1 MKEIFSVLRSFNS
14 FVVGEPMLLFK
25 FFGRHPVWFLFL
37 FLIPLESV
45 AQAPDIQDLLK
56 KMESAYAE
64 VTDYQAKME
73 VRTYSNDHSYKAEK
87 FLYTFKKP
95 KSIRLDFESPHPN
108 MILVY
113 PDPKG
118 KVGVRPSG
126 WARFI
131 KLSLSPDSFFLK
143 VSSGQTIDQT
153 DMGLLIK
160 NISKSLTDESYSRP
174 ELEEEGTT
182 LRILV
187 LAENHFRKGVRTRYE
202 FFIDKTKWLPIGV
215 SEYTPD
221 KVLERQVIFKDLR
234 TNIGVKD
241 SFFQLK

>member
-1 MKEIFSVLRSFNS
+1 MH
-14 FVVGEPMLLFK
+14 LLTA
-25 FFGRHPVWFLFL
+25 FGRHPVWFLSL
-37 FLIPLESV
+37 FLLPLETV
-45 AQAPDIQDLLK
+45 AQTPDIQDLLE

-95 KSIRLDFESPHPN
+95 KSIRLDLESPHPG
-108 MILVY
+108 MVLVY
-113 PDPKG
+113 PDKKG

-126 WARFI
+126 WASFI
-131 KLSLSPDSFFLK
+131 KLSLAPDSFLLK

-160 NISKSLTDESYSRP
+160 NISKSLTDEPYSKP
-174 ELEEEGTT
+174 EFKDKGTT
-182 LRILV
+182 ICVQV
-187 LAENHFRKGVRTRYE
+187 LAENHFRKGVRSQYE
-202 FFIDKTKWLPIGV
+202 FFIDEIRWLPV
-215 SEYTPD
+215 EVREYTSD

-241 SFFQLK
+241 PFFQLK

>member
-1 MKEIFSVLRSFNS
+1 MH
-14 FVVGEPMLLFK
+14 LFTA
-25 FFGRHPVWFLFL
+25 FGRHPIWLLLLFM
-37 FLIPLESV
+37 IPLETV
-45 AQAPDIQDLLK
+45 AQAPNIQDLLN

-64 VTDYQAKME
+64 VTDYQVKME
-73 VRTYSNDHSYKAEK
+73 VRTYSNNHSYKAEK

-95 KSIRLDFESPHPN
+95 KNIRLDLESPHPD

-113 PDPKG
+113 PDHKG

-126 WARFI
+126 WASFI
-131 KLSLSPDSFFLK
+131 KLSLDPDSFLLK

-160 NISKSLTDESYSRP
+160 NISKSLTDEQYSRP
-174 ELEEEGTT
+174 ELLDEGTT
-182 LRILV
+182 IRLLV
-187 LAENHFRKGVRTRYE
+187 LAENHFRKGVRSQYE
-202 FFIDKTKWLPIGV
+202 FFIDKIKWLPV
-215 SEYTPD
+215 EVREYTPD
-221 KVLERQVIFKDLR
+221 KILERQVIFKDLR

>member
-1 MKEIFSVLRSFNS
+1 MKEVIGGENHAVFQT
-14 FVVGEPMLLFK
+14 FV
-25 FFGRHPVWFLFL
+25 RYPVWFLFL
-37 FLIPLESV
+37 LLFPFETV

-95 KSIRLDFESPHPN
+95 KSIRLDLESPHPD

-113 PDPKG
+113 PDHKG

-126 WARFI
+126 WARFM
-131 KLSLSPDSFFLK
+131 KLSLAPDSFLLK

-160 NISKSLTDESYSRP
+160 NISKSLTDDQFSKP
-174 ELEEEGTT
+174 ELKEEGATI
-182 LRILV
+182 RVQV
-187 LAENHFRKGVRTRYE
+187 LAENHFRIGVRTRYE
-202 FFIDKTKWLPIGV
+202 FLIDTTKWLPV
-215 SEYTPD
+215 EVREYTPD
-221 KVLERQVIFKDLR
+221 KVLKRQVIFNDLR
-234 TNIGVKD
+234 VNIGVKD